1 MLSLDELIRE
11 GEAIRAEEIAMSSE
25 RFREHLREKGLPEP
39 ARDPAIPRIPK
50 PGRDFYIGLVPV
62 A

>member
-50 PGRDFYIGLVPV
+50 LNLLTT
-62 A
+62 